1 MRIWWLTALALGMV
15 GSAIAQSEIPETGP
29 TRVAQADS
37 VLVTFTHFGSFSEG
51 AVRLDDDVYA
61 PPTLLRQWGWDV
73 TTRYADADIQLDDRT
88 ARVKMIFHKG
98 RPLVSLT
105 EAVKM
110 AGARSSWKGNSN
122 HYVVLSWIRNIEAT
136 PKGVRIDGTLPFKT
150 KSFRLTNP
158 DRLVLDLEGAEHDPT
173 LLGQLPQGWRVGQVN
188 ETTVRLVI
196 EHPAMATQ
204 PLPTVNP
211 GRSLQLDLRSL
222 DASIPPAPVTQPAPV
237 KPTPGPAPTKNA
249 AILSGFQLSST
260 NADSLL
266 FAIPITKGIPGR
278 PTGTYRSLNDLRIT
292 IPNARMDQAFDPA
305 VSSPLIK
312 SLKLVQVNA
321 STVELQ
327 VNSTRGLAFSS
338 EVRADTLSIRVYIP
352 TFVKDG
358 IAGKVIVVDAG
369 HGGND
374 PGANHGGANEKTITL
389 RVSNFLAEEL
399 TKLGATVIRTRTED
413 KFISLGDRSR
423 IANEANADLFIS
435 IHVNSNSVANT
446 ATGSKTFYHKT
457 ESQGLL
463 LSTAIENE
471 FKALGKLRSM
481 GTWSDQR
488 IYQSGFAVLRNT
500 RMPGV
505 LVETGFINNSKDRGV
520 LITEAYQRQMAKA
533 IAQAL
538 VKLATEGS

>member
-15 GSAIAQSEIPETGP
+15 GSAFAQSEIPETGP
-29 TRVAQADS
+29 TRIDQADS
-37 VLVTFTHFGSFSEG
+37 ALITFTHFGSFSEG
-51 AVRLDDDVYA
+51 AVRLEDEVFA
-61 PPTLLRQWGWDV
+61 PPTLLRQWGWEV

-88 ARVKMIFHKG
+88 ARVKMIFYKG

-136 PKGVRIDGTLPFKT
+136 PKGVRVDGTLPFKT
-150 KSFRLTNP
+150 KSFRLTGP
-158 DRLVLDLEGAEHDPT
+158 DRLVLDLEGAEYDPT
-173 LLGQLPQGWRVGQVN
+173 LIGQLPQGWRVGQVN

-196 EHPAMATQ
+196 EHPTMATQ
-204 PLPTVNP
+204 PLPKAEAS
-211 GRSLQLDLRSL
+211 RAFQLDLRSI
-222 DASIPPAPVTQPAPV
+222 DPSIPPAVVTQPAPTQ
-237 KPTPGPAPTKNA
+237 PTPGPAPTKNPA
-249 AILSGFQLSST
+249 VLSGFQLSST
-260 NADSLL
+260 TSDALL
-266 FAIPITKGIPGR
+266 FALPITKGVPGK
-278 PTGTYRSLNDLRIT
+278 PTGVYKSLNDLRIT
-292 IPNARMDQAFDPA
+292 IPNAKMEQAFDPA
-305 VSSPLIK
+305 VASPLIRGI
-312 SLKLVQVNA
+312 KLVQINA

-327 VNSTRGLAFSS
+327 ISSTRGLAFSS
-338 EVRADTLSIRVYIP
+338 EVRADTLAIRVYVP

-358 IAGKVIVVDAG
+358 LAGKTIVVDAG

-374 PGANHGGANEKTITL
+374 PGANAGGANEKTITL

-399 TKLGATVIRTRTED
+399 TKLGAKVVKTRTTD
-413 KFISLGDRSR
+413 VFVSLGDRSR

-435 IHVNSNSVANT
+435 IHVNSNTVANT
-446 ATGSKTFYHKT
+446 ASGSKTFYHKT

-463 LSTAIENE
+463 LSTAIEEE
-471 FKALGKLRSM
+471 FKELGKLKSM

-505 LVETGFINNSKDRGV
+505 LVETGFINNTKDRAV
-520 LITEAYQRQMAKA
+520 LTTEAYQRQLAKA

-538 VKLATEGS
+538 VRLAAEGS

>member
-15 GSAIAQSEIPETGP
+15 GSVFAQSEIPQAEP

-61 PPTLLRQWGWDV
+61 PPTLLRQWGWEV

-122 HYVVLSWIRNIEAT
+122 HYVVLSWIRNIEPT

-196 EHPAMATQ
+196 EHPTMATQ
-204 PLPTVNP
+204 PLPTAQP
-211 GRSLQLDLRSL
+211 GRTMQMDLRSL
-222 DASIPPAPVTQPAPV
+222 DSSIPPAVVTQPAPV
-237 KPTPGPAPTKNA
+237 KPTPGPAPTENP
-249 AILSGFQLSST
+249 AILSGFQLSNT
-260 NADSLL
+260 TADSLL

-278 PTGTYRSLNDLRIT
+278 PTGVYKSLNDLRIT
-292 IPNARMDQAFDPA
+292 IPNAKMEQAFDPA
-305 VSSPLIK
+305 VSSPLINGI
-312 SLKLVQVNA
+312 KLVQINA

-327 VNSTRGLAFSS
+327 VRSTRGLAFAS

-352 TFVKDG
+352 TYVNGG

-399 TKLGATVIRTRTED
+399 TRLGATVIRTRTED
-413 KFISLGDRSR
+413 KFIALGERSR
-423 IANEANADLFIS
+423 IANDANADLFIS
-435 IHVNSNSVANT
+435 VHVNSNTVANT
-446 ATGSKTFYHKT
+446 ASGSKTFYHKT

-463 LSTAIENE
+463 LSTAIEDE
-471 FKALGKLRSM
+471 FKALGKIRSM

-500 RMPGV
+500 RMLGV
-505 LVETGFINNSKDRGV
+505 LVETGFINNSKDRAV

-538 VKLATEGS
+538 VKLAAEGI